1 MKKNNYFFFN
11 FFKGADFVNSF
22 KTDERIFF
30 LFNEDTTN
38 DDSEPINNRPARV
51 FISFIKDNILNYI

>member
-1 MKKNNYFFFN
+1 MKKNNFFFCY
-11 FFKGADFVNSF
+11 FLGADFVNSF

-51 FISFIKDNILNYI
+51 IILI

>member
-1 MKKNNYFFFN
+1 M
-11 FFKGADFVNSF
+11 NSF
-22 KTDERIFF
+22 STDERIFF